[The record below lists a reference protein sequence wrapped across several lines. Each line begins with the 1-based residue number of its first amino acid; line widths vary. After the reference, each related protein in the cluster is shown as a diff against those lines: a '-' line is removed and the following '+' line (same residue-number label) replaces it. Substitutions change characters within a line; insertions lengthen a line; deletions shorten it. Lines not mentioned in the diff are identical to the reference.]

1 MAAPRLLSKTDL
13 AGYEPVPL
21 AGRSVLESHARLAA
35 LLAARGLPSG
45 LFAEPVLTRRAD
57 GTPAAVSWYGEGD
70 GEPAP
75 LSALSPARRAEA
87 EAKLRA
93 ALAGLAPALDDAE
106 GGALVRR
113 ALLVADPDSV
123 LAVDGRVV
131 ITGWGLA
138 PRGTGDDPVRFAAL
152 LREGLGRY
160 LPSLADAGPEV
171 FAGTTPLAAAPA
183 AATAP
188 PAPAPPRAA
197 PPPPPPPPPTPVAV
211 AAAPAGGWWMLPAG
225 LGIAIAFLLLGF
237 WLGWR
242 AAVGEWAGR
251 ELFASVVDEGPTRA
265 ALARAREANTALE
278 QQIAQAR
285 AALAGE
291 ICRPEGPL
299 PALTPTASPPE
310 PPAEGALPGQGEAT
324 PEPPPPPDPP
334 PLPR

>member
-21 AGRSVLESHARLAA
+21 AGRSVLDGHARLAA

-57 GTPAAVSWYGEGD
+57 GSPAAVSWYGEGD

-87 EAKLRA
+87 EARLRA
-93 ALAGLAPALDDAE
+93 DLAVLAPLLDDAE

-131 ITGWGLA
+131 ITGWGLV
-138 PRGTGDDPVRFAAL
+138 PRGTGEDPVRLAAL

-160 LPSLADAGPEV
+160 LPALADAGPEV
-171 FAGTTPLAAAPA
+171 FAGTAPLAAAPA
-183 AATAP
+183 AAAAAAAAP
-188 PAPAPPRAA
+188 TPPRPAPPS
-197 PPPPPPPPPTPVAV
+197 PPPPVPAPV
-211 AAAPAGGWWMLPAG
+211 AAAPSGGWWMLPAG

-242 AAVGEWAGR
+242 AAVGEWSGR
-251 ELFASVVDEGPTRA
+251 QLLAAVVDEGPTRA
-265 ALARAREANTALE
+265 ALERARAANAALE

-285 AALAGE
+285 AALEGE

-299 PALTPTASPPE
+299 PALVPAPPPPE
-310 PPAEGALPGQGEAT
+310 PPADGALPGREGAT
-324 PEPPPPPDPP
+324 EPPPPPDPP

>member
-1 MAAPRLLSKTDL
+1 MTLPGFAPYPAPPATLPGDAMAAPRLLSKTDL
-13 AGYEPVPL
+13 AGYEPVAL

-113 ALLVADPDSV
+113 ALLIADPDSV
-123 LAVDGRVV
+123 LSVDGRVV

-138 PRGTGDDPVRFAAL
+138 PRGTGEDPVRLASL

-160 LPSLADAGPEV
+160 LPALADAGPEV
-171 FAGTTPLAAAPA
+171 FAG
-183 AATAP
+183 
-188 PAPAPPRAA
+188 
-197 PPPPPPPPPTPVAV
+197 
-211 AAAPAGGWWMLPAG
+211 
-225 LGIAIAFLLLGF
+225 
-237 WLGWR
+237 
-242 AAVGEWAGR
+242 
-251 ELFASVVDEGPTRA
+251 
-265 ALARAREANTALE
+265 
-278 QQIAQAR
+278 
-285 AALAGE
+285 
-291 ICRPEGPL
+291 
-299 PALTPTASPPE
+299 
-310 PPAEGALPGQGEAT
+310 
-324 PEPPPPPDPP
+324 
-334 PLPR
+334 